1 MTEVHGSID
10 EANERFLKLERRHN
24 ATTPKSFLE
33 LIDFYK
39 KVLGEK
45 RGLIDKQINRY
56 QQGLNILATTREKV
70 EGLQED
76 LKIMMV
82 EVEKQKVE
90 TDILIQKVGQESA
103 VAEEEQALANIEEEK
118 TNEATLAAQ
127 KL

>member
-1 MTEVHGSID
+1 
-10 EANERFLKLERRHN
+10 
-24 ATTPKSFLE
+24 
-33 LIDFYK
+33 
-39 KVLGEK
+39 
-45 RGLIDKQINRY
+45 
-56 QQGLNILATTREKV
+56 
-70 EGLQED
+70 
-76 LKIMMV
+76 MV